1 MSLLTIIIKR
11 MEGKLIVMK
20 LSQVPNKTT
29 GNGIKIF
36 CYLCFIVSCY
46 LIFLRFE
53 VALSQQPEP
62 QPLAGFTVESVIP
75 DNQLDKNQTY
85 FYLGVQPSNQQIIQV
100 KIRSLQKE
108 PVTVALSIHDAVNG
122 TEGQIDYTQTSPK
135 LDSSLTN
142 SITQIVHLQNKEAT
156 VTEKNFEEKIVNY
169 EIKIPKEPFSGVKL
183 GALRFIKQLE
193 DESLTSNQFTSTYA
207 YTISVMLT
215 EDKQPFDE
223 GAELQLKKVGTTI
236 SAGQPVVQVTYQ
248 NRQPKVMK
256 EATITNWLTKKGQT
270 KELLKKVQVDVT
282 VAPNSLLAMDLPLND
297 VVLPAG
303 TYTVHSQVS
312 AGNREWQW
320 RKDFTITQTQIKQ
333 WSTNTPSAKR
343 QPFLLVGSS
352 AMVLV
357 VVSIYF
363 YLKKSRTK

>member
-1 MSLLTIIIKR
+1 
-11 MEGKLIVMK
+11 MK

-36 CYLCFIVSCY
+36 GYLCFVVSCY

-53 VALSQQPEP
+53 VSLAQQPEP

-85 FYLGVQPSNQQIIQV
+85 FYLGVQPSSQQIIQV

-122 TEGQIDYTQTSPK
+122 TDGQIDYTQTSPK

-156 VTEKNFEEKIVNY
+156 VTLKNFEEKKVNY
-169 EIKIPKEPFSGVKL
+169 EIKTPKEPFSGVKL

-193 DESLTSNQFTSTYA
+193 DESLTSNQFTS
-207 YTISVMLT
+207 MLT

-223 GAELQLKKVGTTI
+223 GAELQLKKVSTTI

-248 NRQPKVMK
+248 NQQPKVMK
-256 EATITNWLTKKGQT
+256 GATITNWLTKKGQT
-270 KELLKKVQVDVT
+270 KELLKKVQADVT
-282 VAPNSLLAMDLPLND
+282 VAPNSLLAMDLPLNE

-303 TYTVHSQVS
+303 TYTIHSQVS

-333 WSTNTPSAKR
+333 WSTSTPSAKR

-352 AMVLV
+352 AIVLV
-357 VVSIYF
+357 VISIYF

>member
-1 MSLLTIIIKR
+1 
-11 MEGKLIVMK
+11 MK

-36 CYLCFIVSCY
+36 GYLCFIVSCY

-53 VALSQQPEP
+53 VALAQQPEP

-156 VTEKNFEEKIVNY
+156 VTVKNFEE
-169 EIKIPKEPFSGVKL
+169 
-183 GALRFIKQLE
+183 
-193 DESLTSNQFTSTYA
+193 
-207 YTISVMLT
+207 
-215 EDKQPFDE
+215 
-223 GAELQLKKVGTTI
+223 
-236 SAGQPVVQVTYQ
+236 
-248 NRQPKVMK
+248 
-256 EATITNWLTKKGQT
+256 
-270 KELLKKVQVDVT
+270 
-282 VAPNSLLAMDLPLND
+282 
-297 VVLPAG
+297 
-303 TYTVHSQVS
+303 
-312 AGNREWQW
+312 
-320 RKDFTITQTQIKQ
+320 
-333 WSTNTPSAKR
+333 
-343 QPFLLVGSS
+343 
-352 AMVLV
+352 
-357 VVSIYF
+357 
-363 YLKKSRTK
+363 